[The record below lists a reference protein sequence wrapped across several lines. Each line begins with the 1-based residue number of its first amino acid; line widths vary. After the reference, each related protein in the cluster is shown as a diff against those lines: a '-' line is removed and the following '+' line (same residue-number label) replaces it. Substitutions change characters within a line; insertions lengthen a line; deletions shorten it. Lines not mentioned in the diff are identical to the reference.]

1 MLAESEMERQ
11 RWVGAL
17 NELQKLLRRNKL
29 PFKFVSTDYVP
40 PSSGGDILFLPCPS
54 VRLAVCPSVTL
65 RFRSITQVPFDPEP
79 SNFIG

>member
-29 PFKFVSTDYVP
+29 PFKFVSTDLIFGYKHNLSVLTMYEL
-40 PSSGGDILFLPCPS
+40 DIY
-54 VRLAVCPSVTL
+54 
-65 RFRSITQVPFDPEP
+65 QVHLSKAAKCFQ
-79 SNFIG
+79 NIV